1 MPAIIIGTQM
11 EKGHTKWRHGCS
23 IPEAGPADRRLV
35 IEFHGDPWAIP
46 GFKGDVLD
54 IAALRAACPLAAE
67 DWIPLQGDLK
77 CRAQLGVPARLSIS
91 LGRYPPSENAARSW
105 RSDSGT

>member
-11 EKGHTKWRHGCS
+11 EKGYTKWRHGCS
-23 IPEAGPADRRLV
+23 IPEAGPADRLLV

-54 IAALRAACPLAAE
+54 IAALREACPLAAE

-91 LGRYPPSENAARSW
+91 LGLYPLSENAAR
-105 RSDSGT
+105 

>member
-11 EKGHTKWRHGCS
+11 EKGPTKWRHGVS
-23 IPEAGPADRRLV
+23 LPEEGPADGLLV

-54 IAALRAACPLAAE
+54 IAALRDACPLAATN
-67 DWIPLQGDLK
+67 WIPLQGDLK
-77 CRAQLGVPARLSIS
+77 CKAQLGVPARISIPLSQAA
-91 LGRYPPSENAARSW
+91 NAHRS
-105 RSDSGT
+105 RAAADTRL